1 MRLLK
6 RSPNGDQELVSVDD
20 NNLPPYA
27 ILSHTW
33 TDDEEVTYDELMAG
47 TGKRKQGY
55 AKIRFCG
62 ERAAQDGLQYF
73 WVDTCC
79 INKSTIQE
87 LQTAINSMFRWY
99 QGASKCYVYLSD
111 VQVPAE
117 VINAQDFRIT
127 WVEAFR
133 RSRWFTRGWTL
144 QELLAPAHVEFFSKE
159 GKRLGSR
166 ISLEQEIHKTTGV
179 PVSALRGQKALSKFS
194 VEERMSWAAKRTT
207 TFVED
212 KVYCLL
218 GIFDIFLP
226 LIYGEGEAYATDR
239 LRAEIRRRQVGQGT
253 VSQQDLT
260 VSSLLPFPRNESFVG
275 REDQLQSL
283 EQFFLPNT
291 HRRMTLY
298 GLGGC
303 GKSALALEFAY
314 RMLAQG
320 AGRLVFWVAAISR
333 ESFELAYRKIG
344 IHLCIPGITDDNADI
359 KGIVNKALSS
369 DSIGQWLMIVDN
381 ADDPSVLMSSTAG
394 DPGSVRLLDYLPH
407 SSRGKILFTTRN
419 RKAAADLTQSSVLE
433 LKDMSQVEARQLLA
447 RQISK
452 DELLSDEESID
463 KLLELLAYLPL
474 AIVQA
479 AAFINS
485 NDTPVSDYILL
496 FRNTATETELFGE
509 QFEDPSRYQETESTI
524 AKTWHIS
531 FEQIRRQDR
540 LAAEYLSF
548 IACIDR
554 INIPQSLLPPAGSRL
569 QQIKAIGTLKGYAFI
584 TERQQPLQKVESE
597 KLFDMHRL
605 VHLSSEWWLKGHDE
619 QTARTAEAAARL
631 EELIPYGGH
640 EGKDVWTRYLSH
652 ALHVAGPNGILEE
665 MARAP
670 LLDRIGR
677 CQSSLGQYSAA
688 ETTYRRVVLLR
699 EKSLGKEH
707 DQTLASMSQ
716 VASALESQGK
726 YEEAESMDRQTLARR
741 DKVLGVEHPDTLT
754 SMSNLA
760 LGKYSEAESMNRQTL
775 ARYEK
780 VLGAD
785 HPHTLMSIY
794 CLAHLLANQR
804 RTDESVVLYERA
816 CTGYSAVLGED
827 HPTTRACRNHY
838 FEVLMSLK

>member
-1 MRLLK
+1 MLTER
-6 RSPNGDQELVSVDD
+6 RPG
-20 NNLPPYA
+20 
-27 ILSHTW
+27 
-33 TDDEEVTYDELMAG
+33 AG
-47 TGKRKQGY
+47 FSRRQQPSCKRKRGY

-179 PVSALRGQKALSKFS
+179 PVSALRGQQALSKFS

-260 VSSLLPFPRNESFVG
+260 VSSLLPFPRNECFVG

-283 EQFFLPNT
+283 KQFLLPNT

-314 RMLAQG
+314 RMLAQR

-359 KGIVNKALSS
+359 KGLVNKALSS

-381 ADDPSVLMSSTAG
+381 ADDPSVLMNNTAG
-394 DPGSVRLLDYLPH
+394 DPGSARLLDYLPH
-407 SSRGKILFTTRN
+407 SSR
-419 RKAAADLTQSSVLE
+419 V
-433 LKDMSQVEARQLLA
+433 
-447 RQISK
+447 
-452 DELLSDEESID
+452 
-463 KLLELLAYLPL
+463 
-474 AIVQA
+474 
-479 AAFINS
+479 
-485 NDTPVSDYILL
+485 
-496 FRNTATETELFGE
+496 
-509 QFEDPSRYQETESTI
+509 YQ
-524 AKTWHIS
+524 
-531 FEQIRRQDR
+531 Q
-540 LAAEYLSF
+540 
-548 IACIDR
+548 
-554 INIPQSLLPPAGSRL
+554 
-569 QQIKAIGTLKGYAFI
+569 
-584 TERQQPLQKVESE
+584 
-597 KLFDMHRL
+597 
-605 VHLSSEWWLKGHDE
+605 
-619 QTARTAEAAARL
+619 
-631 EELIPYGGH
+631 
-640 EGKDVWTRYLSH
+640 
-652 ALHVAGPNGILEE
+652 
-665 MARAP
+665 
-670 LLDRIGR
+670 
-677 CQSSLGQYSAA
+677 
-688 ETTYRRVVLLR
+688 
-699 EKSLGKEH
+699 
-707 DQTLASMSQ
+707 
-716 VASALESQGK
+716 
-726 YEEAESMDRQTLARR
+726 
-741 DKVLGVEHPDTLT
+741 
-754 SMSNLA
+754 
-760 LGKYSEAESMNRQTL
+760 
-775 ARYEK
+775 
-780 VLGAD
+780 
-785 HPHTLMSIY
+785 
-794 CLAHLLANQR
+794 
-804 RTDESVVLYERA
+804 
-816 CTGYSAVLGED
+816 
-827 HPTTRACRNHY
+827 
-838 FEVLMSLK
+838 